1 MSDPIQAAKD
11 AIAKLESNP
20 TIASLSDG
28 SGWLSRKLLVAL
40 VVLAGLIWF
49 GRDDIFK
56 VLEISV
62 KFAAL
67 YIIVQGVIDLS
78 GKWADAW
85 VQRGVNDNLV
95 ASKDL
100 DAQYTQSIAE
110 NELAKMDLAA
120 KIENNKAELELA
132 RQQLANQTNSKP
144 VQVNG

>member
-1 MSDPIQAAKD
+1 MSDPLQAAKD
-11 AIAKLESNP
+11 ALAKLESNP
-20 TIASLSDG
+20 TIASLNDG
-28 SGWLSRKLLVAL
+28 SGWLSRKLIVAL
-40 VVLAGLIWF
+40 LVIAGLIWF

-85 VQRGVNDNLV
+85 VQRGVNDNLLATKQV
-95 ASKDL
+95 EAEIVNN
-100 DAQYTQSIAE
+100 AAE
-110 NELAKMDLAA
+110 NELAKIELAA
-120 KIENNKAELELA
+120 RIENNKAELELA
-132 RQQLANQTNSKP
+132 RQQLANPKP